1 MAGPARPGSTGSGS
15 ARARGRARG
24 RAFPSPAAAIRARC
38 CPFSR
43 PPFVPAYHALTM
55 RLTFYGAA
63 RTVTGSKYLLDT
75 GSKRILIDCGLFQGE
90 AKDEEHWNTLPF
102 DPNEIDVA
110 IITHGHLDHVG
121 LLPLIVK
128 DGVWKGR
135 VLSTPATRD
144 VSGFILRDSAKQI
157 GRAHV

>member
-1 MAGPARPGSTGSGS
+1 
-15 ARARGRARG
+15 
-24 RAFPSPAAAIRARC
+24 
-38 CPFSR
+38 
-43 PPFVPAYHALTM
+43 M

-75 GSKRILIDCGLFQGE
+75 GSKRLLIDCGLFQGE
-90 AKDEEHWNTLPF
+90 AKDEEHWNALPF
-102 DPNEIDVA
+102 DPNEIDYA

-128 DGVWKGR
+128 DGGWRGR

-144 VSGFILRDSAKQI
+144 VSGFIRRDSAKQARRAY
-157 GRAHV
+157 GRADALAYDENDVERVMQQWSTVVYEKPHDLGDGITIRF